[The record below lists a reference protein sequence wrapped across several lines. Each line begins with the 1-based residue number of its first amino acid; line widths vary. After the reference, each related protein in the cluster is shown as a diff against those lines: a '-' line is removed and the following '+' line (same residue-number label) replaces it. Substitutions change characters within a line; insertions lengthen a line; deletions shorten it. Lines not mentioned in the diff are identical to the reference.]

1 MDVCFC
7 KIVIFFNVKRLFLV
21 GSVLDFLLVEALN
34 CVHLFE
40 SAHVFVFSVITGISF
55 CCFQILRKKKKNS
68 HLLNVIEVDFFFVLL
83 KLGMLLCFQ

>member
-7 KIVIFFNVKRLFLV
+7 KIVIFFNVKKVVFV

-40 SAHVFVFSVITGISF
+40 LAHVFVFSVITGISF
-55 CCFQILRKKKKNS
+55 CCFQILRKKKKKIAS
-68 HLLNVIEVDFFFVLL
+68 FE
-83 KLGMLLCFQ
+83 CY